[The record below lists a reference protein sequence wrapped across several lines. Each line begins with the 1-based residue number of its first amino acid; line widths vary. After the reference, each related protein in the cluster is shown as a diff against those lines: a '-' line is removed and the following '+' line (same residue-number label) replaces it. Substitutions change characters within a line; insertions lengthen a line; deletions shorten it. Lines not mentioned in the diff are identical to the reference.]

1 MSKKAKTKSA
11 KASKSRERKRAEFT
25 PIAGAGLIRF
35 FREETGGVSL
45 PPYVVIAIA
54 VALIALVL
62 ALPALLPI

>member
-1 MSKKAKTKSA
+1 MSKKTKTRSA
-11 KASKSRERKRAEFT
+11 KASRSRERRAEFT

-45 PPYVVIAIA
+45 PPYAVIVIAM
-54 VALIALVL
+54 ALIALVL

>member
-1 MSKKAKTKSA
+1 VSKKARTKSA
-11 KASKSRERKRAEFT
+11 KASKSRGRRAEFT
-25 PIAGAGLIRF
+25 PITGAGLIRF

-45 PPYVVIAIA
+45 PPYAVIAIA